1 MARLAKHCCGAAS
14 QGPAGFGAGRE
25 AVTGPLEESMMAQL
39 SQRPVSALSRM
50 AVEVLMGL

>member
-25 AVTGPLEESMMAQL
+25 AVMGPLEESMMAQL